1 MKSLARVNKLNF
13 KDFLPIRALALPALL
28 RMTEEFEEKK

>member
-13 KDFLPIRALALPALL
+13 KDFLPIRALALPAHLK
-28 RMTEEFEEKK
+28 MTEEFEEKK